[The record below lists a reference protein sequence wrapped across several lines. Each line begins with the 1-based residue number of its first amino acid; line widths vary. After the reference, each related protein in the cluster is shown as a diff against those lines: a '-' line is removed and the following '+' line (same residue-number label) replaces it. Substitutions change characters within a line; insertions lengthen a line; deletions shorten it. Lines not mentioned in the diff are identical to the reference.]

1 MDTSIFHEKEK
12 QPEEKDLIKALGN
25 SYDLWHAIV
34 NLAYEKYPKA
44 VSEWNYP
51 GQKFGWSF
59 RVKDKKRAI
68 IYLLPRDQKFMVAF
82 NFGQKAYEKIME
94 SNISEEIKQSLES
107 AKVYAEGRGIRME
120 VKNLKVLEDISQ
132 LIEFKLAH

>member
-1 MDTSIFHEKEK
+1 MDTSIFPEKEK
-12 QPEEKDLIKALGN
+12 QPEEKDLIKALGKC
-25 SYDLWHAIV
+25 YDLWHDIV
-34 NLAYEKYPKA
+34 NLVYEKYPKA

-51 GQKFGWSF
+51 GQKYGWSF

-68 IYLLPRDQKFMVAF
+68 IYLLPRDQYFMVAF
-82 NFGQKAYEKIME
+82 NFGQKAVEKIME
-94 SNISEEIKQSLES
+94 SNVSEEIKHNL
-107 AKVYAEGRGIRME
+107 ATARVYAEGRGIRIE